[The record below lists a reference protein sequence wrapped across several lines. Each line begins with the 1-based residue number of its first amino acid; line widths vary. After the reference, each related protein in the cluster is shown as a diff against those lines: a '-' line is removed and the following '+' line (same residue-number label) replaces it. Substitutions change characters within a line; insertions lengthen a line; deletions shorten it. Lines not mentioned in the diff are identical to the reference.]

1 MRSNKRRKYK
11 SKLTHLQENY
21 TKCGQDRN
29 IKERE
34 PRRHKKRNAMF
45 QQQKI
50 LQKEK
55 KRKRKND
62 NQLCGMCSSDSD
74 DSNDG

>member
-29 IKERE
+29 IEERT
-34 PRRHKKRNAMF
+34 KRT
-45 QQQKI
+45 
-50 LQKEK
+50 KEK
-55 KRKRKND
+55 KCNVLAAKNITKREKKNQRRKND
-62 NQLCGMCSSDSD
+62 N
-74 DSNDG
+74 